1 MFYDWLFYYNYPKK
15 IKDKKKSKKKLQE
28 IHRLKDKFL
37 KTQRR
42 IRKEFENQ
50 KYYVI
55 YLQHVHIHQIN
66 KFPFTVAIIYGVLLG
81 ERPAKKRVFPGALL
95 YPQEL

>member
-1 MFYDWLFYYNYPKK
+1 MEEPKEAVGESAIPGHLF
-15 IKDKKKSKKKLQE
+15 STC
-28 IHRLKDKFL
+28 
-37 KTQRR
+37 TQP
-42 IRKEFENQ
+42 
-50 KYYVI
+50 
-55 YLQHVHIHQIN
+55 YLFN